1 MTGSLLSLGEL
12 PPTTIRTA
20 DPDRDAAA
28 CVAIYAPFVES
39 GATSFEEEPPDP
51 ARFAERIAGLQATYP
66 WLVAEHGGGV
76 VGYAY
81 ACPHRARPAY
91 RWAVETSVYVAADAQ
106 GRGHGRALYA
116 ELSARLRRQRFQ
128 VACAGI
134 TLPNP
139 ASVALHESAG
149 FVPVGVY
156 RRIGWKNGSWH
167 DVGWWQLELQQIGG
181 GAPAEPLPPEPNRE
195 DRR

>member
-1 MTGSLLSLGEL
+1 MT
-12 PPTTIRTA
+12 IHTA

-39 GATSFEEEPPDP
+39 GATSFEEDSPDP
-51 ARFAERIAGLQATYP
+51 TSFAARIRQTQATYP
-66 WLVAEHGGGV
+66 WLVAARDGVV

-91 RWAVETSVYVAADAQ
+91 RWAVETSVYIAA
-106 GRGHGRALYA
+106 GERGAGCGRALYA
-116 ELSARLRRQRFQ
+116 ELMDRLRRQRFH

-139 ASVALHESAG
+139 ASVALHESVG
-149 FVPVGVY
+149 FLPVGTY
-156 RRIGWKNGSWH
+156 RRIGWKDGSWR
-167 DVGWWQLELQQIGG
+167 DVGWWQLELQPGKDDDV
-181 GAPAEPLPPEPNRE
+181 PPELLPPQA
-195 DRR
+195 